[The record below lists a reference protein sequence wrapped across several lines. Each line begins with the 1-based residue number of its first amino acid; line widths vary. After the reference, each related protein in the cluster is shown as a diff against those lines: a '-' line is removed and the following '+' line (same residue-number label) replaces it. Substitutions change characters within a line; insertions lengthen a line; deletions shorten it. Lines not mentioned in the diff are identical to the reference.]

1 MMKHTRYY
9 ICFFI
14 FGFTTLLI
22 ARSIQINYTP
32 AFAPQTSTFSLT
44 PPAQAL
50 SGTLTITKG
59 KAEKLSRTSP
69 AYEETSTGAQILI
82 GESVTT
88 KENSTATVSVANIVT
103 TVLGSK
109 SELVYAN
116 LFADNM
122 LLFQKAGT
130 ITFDVATDK
139 QLSVRALHALI
150 SITSGS
156 TTVNIIDSDLSVSIN
171 TGSAKVAL
179 VDTDN
184 NTRVWHLKE
193 GQWISLNDTTREV
206 RLKGKR

>member
-1 MMKHTRYY
+1 MKHTRFY

-14 FGFTTLLI
+14 FGFTTLLV
-22 ARSIQINYTP
+22 ARSIQIKYTP
-32 AFAPQTSTFSLT
+32 AFAPQTSTFALT

-59 KAEKLSRTSP
+59 KAEKLSRTAP
-69 AYEETSTGAQILI
+69 AYEEASTGAQILI
-82 GESVTT
+82 GESVAT
-88 KENSTATVSVANIVT
+88 KENSAATVSVPNIVT

-109 SELVYAN
+109 SELVFAN
-116 LFADNM
+116 LFADNI

-130 ITFDVATDK
+130 ITYDVATDK
-139 QLSVRALHALI
+139 QLSIRALHALI

-156 TTVNIIDSDLSVSIN
+156 TTINIIGTDTSVSIN

-184 NTRVWHLKE
+184 NTRVWNLKK
-193 GQWISLNDTTREV
+193 GQWISINDTTRNV
-206 RLKGKR
+206 VLVGKR